1 MWGRADTEEAVRPQ
15 ARAGAHQA
23 AAGCSGAAER
33 EVIPSSSSVS
43 TRPLR
48 SSAAQPM
55 QRNDTQYR
63 AAASIDQY
71 GRPSA
76 ADAPAGAPIPVAGSG
91 QAVPLIVEALA
102 KLRSQSGIIDGEAV
116 AC

>member
-1 MWGRADTEEAVRPQ
+1 
-15 ARAGAHQA
+15 
-23 AAGCSGAAER
+23 
-33 EVIPSSSSVS
+33 VIPSSSSVS

-71 GRPSA
+71 G
-76 ADAPAGAPIPVAGSG
+76 
-91 QAVPLIVEALA
+91 
-102 KLRSQSGIIDGEAV
+102 QSMETP
-116 AC
+116 